1 MVLIV
6 VNNYHNGGKI
16 LSVGSF
22 LFDTFSLFG
31 YSWENYCIHVSPKFV
46 FWQPP
51 HSEPSALSKKI
62 EITPAQ
68 VGLQRSKRLL
78 DLGTAPDED

>member
-1 MVLIV
+1 MYPLSL
-6 VNNYHNGGKI
+6 YFGSLHI
-16 LSVGSF
+16 LNHQ
-22 LFDTFSLFG
+22 L
-31 YSWENYCIHVSPKFV
+31 Y
-46 FWQPP
+46 Q
-51 HSEPSALSKKI
+51 KI